1 MATHSSILAWKVP
14 STEEHGGQQS
24 MGLQRS
30 QTQLS
35 NSTENLHQNSL
46 YQKQQQQKIWISLPF
61 CQSQLGLP

>member
-1 MATHSSILAWKVP
+1 MAAYSSILAGIILW
-14 STEEHGGQQS
+14 TEEHGGQQS

-46 YQKQQQQKIWISLPF
+46 YQKQQQQKTWISLPF